1 MQTGNLPKRKT
12 TLFLIASLI
21 AILIVM
27 PATGRTAN
35 QMGPSKE
42 TVSLEEVARSDRQ
55 WTGVAV
61 ARDGR
66 IFVNY
71 PFWSESPP
79 IISVAVLSKTGEP
92 SPYPN
97 EEWNSWNPSKSP
109 KDHFVCVQS
118 VYTDRKGY
126 LWNLDS
132 GNPRFQGVVKDGPK
146 LLRIDPELNAIAQAI
161 YFDESIAP
169 KASYLN
175 DVRVDSQRDYAYIT
189 DSGLG
194 AIIVV
199 DLATETARRVLSS
212 DPSTKSEG
220 VKIVI
225 DGKEWRRADGAIP
238 QVHSDGIALDPA
250 NQYLYYQA
258 LTGRRL
264 YRIDTAWLRDDA
276 LTEKELGKKVQF
288 VAKTGVADGIIFGL
302 DGRLYLS
309 GLEEKAIKA
318 YTIGKTVGVVVKD
331 PLLEWPDSFSLGPD
345 GSLYVTTS
353 QINLGPN
360 PPTPYRIFKLK
371 GR

>member
-1 MQTGNLPKRKT
+1 MLTCELPNRNPP
-12 TLFLIASLI
+12 LPMIGLLI

-27 PATGRTAN
+27 PTAGRTAE
-35 QMGPSKE
+35 QIRHPKE
-42 TVSLEEVARSDRQ
+42 TVRLEEVARSDRQ
-55 WTGVAV
+55 WTGLAI

-71 PFWSESPP
+71 PFWSEAPP
-79 IISVAVLSKTGEP
+79 TISVAVLSKNGEP

-118 VYTDRKGY
+118 VYTDKKGY
-126 LWNLDS
+126 LWILDS
-132 GNPRFQGVVKDGPK
+132 ANPRFQGVVKNGPK
-146 LLRIDPELNAIAQAI
+146 LLRIDTELNAIAQTI

-169 KASYLN
+169 KESYLN

-199 DLATETARRVLSS
+199 DLATEKARRVLYNH
-212 DPSTKSEG
+212 PSTKSEG
-220 VKIVI
+220 VKVVI
-225 DGKEWRRADGAIP
+225 DGKEWRRTDGTIP

-264 YRIDTAWLRDDA
+264 YKIDTAWLRNDA
-276 LTEKELGKKVQF
+276 LTEKELGKKPRF

-302 DGRLYLS
+302 DGKLYLS

-318 YTIGKTVGVVVKD
+318 YTIGRTLGVVVKD
-331 PLLEWPDSFSLGPD
+331 PLLEWPDSFSIGPD

-371 GR
+371 AR